1 MFSVLC
7 SLEYIN
13 YVLMCELLYVC
24 VTAPH
29 NVKHWQY
36 AGLKFSVVVFSLSDN
51 QELISNKD
59 ELFKFMNLQVF
70 FLRLLIEDVYLG
82 GAAVCIQHCGCLC
95 IMFKVDMYSQRMH
108 RKKSTYVFMHSV
120 YIYMSVFRDVLLAGT
135 ALPICSQIHLTQPL
149 FHFYRDSQKPS
160 ASVVQN
166 KLSND

>member
-29 NVKHWQY
+29 NVKHWQN

-59 ELFKFMNLQVF
+59 ELFKFMNLQFVF
-70 FLRLLIEDVYLG
+70 KATDRR
-82 GAAVCIQHCGCLC
+82 CIFGWSSSLYPTLWLSLHNVQSRHVLPMHAQEKEYMCL
-95 IMFKVDMYSQRMH
+95 Y
-108 RKKSTYVFMHSV
+108 
-120 YIYMSVFRDVLLAGT
+120 A
-135 ALPICSQIHLTQPL
+135 
-149 FHFYRDSQKPS
+149 
-160 ASVVQN
+160 
-166 KLSND
+166 

>member
-59 ELFKFMNLQVF
+59 ELFKFMNLQF
-70 FLRLLIEDVYLG
+70 FFFKATDRR
-82 GAAVCIQHCGCLC
+82 CIFGWSSSLYPTLWLSLHNVQSRHVLPTHAQEKEYMCL
-95 IMFKVDMYSQRMH
+95 Y
-108 RKKSTYVFMHSV
+108 
-120 YIYMSVFRDVLLAGT
+120 A
-135 ALPICSQIHLTQPL
+135 
-149 FHFYRDSQKPS
+149 
-160 ASVVQN
+160 
-166 KLSND
+166 